1 MIPALMIVAFAGAVV
16 LPWLWWNARERKRA
30 VRGHELQADLQP
42 IAEEV
47 APASLHP
54 EITKMCIGSGACVN
68 ACPEKEV
75 IALVHGQMQLVNP
88 LSCVGHGECMRACP
102 VGALTLVF
110 GTATRGVE
118 LPLLSTTFET
128 SQPGIYVVGELGGMG
143 LIRNAVAQG
152 RQVAAAIAAS
162 RPRNPAGPDV
172 IVVGSGPAGIATA
185 LGLKAHGRSVEVV
198 EQGAY
203 GGAIHHYPRAKV
215 VMTGSLDLPGY
226 GSVRRSTMTKEQLA
240 ALWDDVRARA
250 GLVVREN
257 TRVDRVLAQ
266 GGQWL
271 LAADAWQGLAPTV
284 VLALGRRGAPRQL
297 GVPGEELDKVMYRL
311 LEPEPFA
318 GQHVLI
324 VGGGNSA
331 ADCAVALAEF
341 GKCASV
347 TLSYRRRELL
357 RMRSSVRARLQAA
370 MASGTVTGHLATE
383 VVRITAN
390 EVWLRGAHGEY
401 AVPNDAVIVQIGGTS
416 PDAML
421 QSAGI
426 AVVTKYAEA

>member
-30 VRGHELQADLQP
+30 VRGHELQADLQA

-198 EQGAY
+198 EQGVY

-331 ADCAVALAEF
+331 ADCAVALAAF